1 MLVDQPDHLS
11 EEHVEAALALHQRM
25 ARHLVD
31 EILRDNIFY
40 EILRDSPRTLL
51 QSRLISSCT
60 VNFRA
65 EIFVIKYL
73 KTHPALLNEL
83 LLKDSCSISVS

>member
-1 MLVDQPDHLS
+1 MNVCLLVDHQPDHLS

-31 EILRDNIFY
+31 EILRD
-40 EILRDSPRTLL
+40 SPKTLL

-65 EIFVIKYL
+65 EIFVRKYL

-83 LLKDSCSISVS
+83 LLTDSCSITVS